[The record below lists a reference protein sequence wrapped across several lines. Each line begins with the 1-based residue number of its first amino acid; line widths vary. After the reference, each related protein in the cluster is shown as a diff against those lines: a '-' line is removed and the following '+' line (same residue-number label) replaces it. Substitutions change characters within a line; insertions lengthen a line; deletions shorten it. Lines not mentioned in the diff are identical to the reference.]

1 MTVKAINPLQQLRQS
16 IEQSAARSLAEV
28 RVKNRRER
36 LRKQSDAGRYHSVES
51 RVRSH
56 ENIHASILGSAGG
69 PVMYRY
75 SRGPDGRMY
84 AAGGSVKV
92 DLSPVPGDPEA
103 TVRKARKVRLA
114 AMGPL
119 SPSGADIRV
128 AAKAYRMEMAAKRE
142 LRQEENTFSRYA

>member
-1 MTVKAINPLQQLRQS
+1 MTVKAINPLQHLNQT
-16 IEQSAARSLAEV
+16 IEENAARSLAEARVRNRRV
-28 RVKNRRER
+28 RVQ
-36 LRKQSDAGRYHSVES
+36 KQRDTGRYHAVDS
-51 RVRSH
+51 RVRNH

-92 DLSPVPGDPEA
+92 DLSPVPGDHEA
-103 TVRKARKVRLA
+103 TVRKARKIRLA
-114 AMGPL
+114 AMGPQ

-142 LRQEENTFSRYA
+142 LRQEENPLSRYA